1 MGVTMKEFCEQDRP
15 YEKCLRLGTNALSD
29 AELLAVIL
37 RSGTRGEGALNLAMK
52 VLSGSKKD
60 SGILALIDM
69 SIPELM
75 KIKGIGKVKAI
86 ELKCVAELS
95 KRIAAADRKQQ
106 KNFTT
111 PKQIAD
117 YYMEQLRHESR
128 ERLLLMLLDAKGELL
143 HDFVLSIGTVDA
155 SLISPREIFIEAL
168 RHEAV
173 RIVLV
178 HNHPSGNPKPSE
190 EDIAVTEQIEKLGKI
205 IGIPLIDHIII
216 GDNIYTSFREH
227 GLIR

>member
-15 YEKCLRLGTNALSD
+15 YEKCLRLGTDALSD

-60 SGILALIDM
+60 RGILALIDM

-106 KNFTT
+106 KKFTT

-128 ERLLLMLLDAKGELL
+128 ERLLLMLLDAKGGLL

-216 GDNIYTSFREH
+216 GDNIYTSFREQ